1 MSDHLADLKQLETI
15 EESFTAFLTKMT
27 SDSRVDRFK
36 KDYQKLLVA
45 LRESHNRERKSIR
58 EYKEYSE
65 NINENAGK
73 IKVIMSISEKDSK
86 DTENLR
92 NRLMDAKA
100 IYAQQ
105 MKNDDNSRKK
115 IKALEITMTKWA

>member
-1 MSDHLADLKQLETI
+1 MSDLKQLETI
-15 EESFTAFLTKMT
+15 EQSFAGYLSKMGT
-27 SDSRVDRFK
+27 DHRIERFK
-36 KDYQKLLVA
+36 KDYQKLLMA
-45 LRESHNRERKSIR
+45 LRESHNKERKAIQ

-92 NRLMDAKA
+92 NRLMEAKT

-105 MKNDDNSRKK
+105 TKNEENSLKK
-115 IKALEITMTKWA
+115 ITALEITMKK

>member
-1 MSDHLADLKQLETI
+1 MADHLSDLKQLETI
-15 EESFTAFLTKMT
+15 EQSFAGFLTKMGN
-27 SDSRVDRFK
+27 DHRVERFK
-36 KDYQKLLVA
+36 KDYQKLLMA
-45 LRESHNRERKSIR
+45 LKESHKQERKSIR

-92 NRLMDAKA
+92 NRLMEAKS

-105 MKNDDNSRKK
+105 TKAEENNLKK
-115 IKALEITMTKWA
+115 ITALEITMKK

>member
-1 MSDHLADLKQLETI
+1 MSGHLADLKQLETI
-15 EESFTAFLTKMT
+15 EESFAGFLKKMT
-27 SDSRVDRFK
+27 HDNRVERFK
-36 KDYQKLLVA
+36 KDYQKLLMA
-45 LRESHNRERKSIR
+45 LRESHNRERKAIR

-92 NRLMDAKA
+92 NRLMDAKT

-105 MKNDDNSRKK
+105 TKNEENSLKK
-115 IKALEITMTKWA
+115 ITALEITMKK

>member
-1 MSDHLADLKQLETI
+1 MADKMGDLKQLETI
-15 EESFTAFLTKMT
+15 EQSFGAYLTKMGT
-27 SDSRVDRFK
+27 DHRIERFK
-36 KDYQKLLVA
+36 KDYQKLLMA
-45 LRESHNRERKSIR
+45 LRESHNRERKAIR

-92 NRLMDAKA
+92 NRLMEAKT

-105 MKNDDNSRKK
+105 TKNEENSLKK
-115 IKALEITMTKWA
+115 ITALEITMKK

>member
-1 MSDHLADLKQLETI
+1 MSNHLADLKQLETI
-15 EESFTAFLTKMT
+15 EESFAGFLNKMT
-27 SDSRVDRFK
+27 NDNRVEKFK
-36 KDYQKLLVA
+36 KDYQKLLMA
-45 LRESHNRERKSIR
+45 LRESHNRERKAIR

-92 NRLMDAKA
+92 NRLMDAKT

-105 MKNDDNSRKK
+105 TKNEENSLKK
-115 IKALEITMTKWA
+115 ITALEITMKK